1 MVYYAWQN
9 DSAISCHKHE
19 KPPKLAPWG
28 AFLSSFLRGKG
39 SRPRLVAVNS
49 TVKPFTMKPQ
59 EVKPKAQTD
68 WLGFRKGVRTY
79 VQRAFLMKL
88 SRETG
93 TKATMTTSRD
103 G

>member
-1 MVYYAWQN
+1 MCMKKAVAH
-9 DSAISCHKHE
+9 DLCAT
-19 KPPKLAPWG
+19 AP
-28 AFLSSFLRGKG
+28 FLSSFLRGKG

>member
-1 MVYYAWQN
+1 
-9 DSAISCHKHE
+9 
-19 KPPKLAPWG
+19 
-28 AFLSSFLRGKG
+28 
-39 SRPRLVAVNS
+39 
-49 TVKPFTMKPQ
+49 MKPQ

-88 SRETG
+88 SGETG